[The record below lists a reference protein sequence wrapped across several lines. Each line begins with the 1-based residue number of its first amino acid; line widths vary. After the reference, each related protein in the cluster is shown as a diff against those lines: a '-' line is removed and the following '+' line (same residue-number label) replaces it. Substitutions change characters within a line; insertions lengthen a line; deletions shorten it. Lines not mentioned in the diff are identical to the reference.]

1 MHEPVLTLHSP
12 CVQETP
18 MKHPPTRDLG
28 KTWHRPFLP
37 GVFQAVCDNSSLLNC
52 LGREHC
58 QTRGTIRGVSREMG
72 CGLRWEKSCT
82 LLIDLPR
89 GKPENQGIRPCLL
102 FLWIGCDSSSVSSR
116 TCCTLRQH
124 PEQYLGPTPRCP
136 RAPSVARSPPC
147 SWALC
152 LSGEH
157 RAGVHGGAS

>member
-1 MHEPVLTLHSP
+1 MHEHILTLHNP

-72 CGLRWEKSCT
+72 WVEMGET
-82 LLIDLPR
+82 LHPPHR
-89 GKPENQGIRPCLL
+89 
-102 FLWIGCDSSSVSSR
+102 SSKR
-116 TCCTLRQH
+116 KT
-124 PEQYLGPTPRCP
+124 
-136 RAPSVARSPPC
+136 
-147 SWALC
+147 
-152 LSGEH
+152 
-157 RAGVHGGAS
+157 